1 MASKENLSN
10 AEKINQ
16 FRNQRKQLQSRNLKV
31 LKRQENIVQ
40 AFDLP
45 VIMNINPRSAMNKLD
60 QLKTFIEEQNV
71 DCAFVSE
78 SHDRK
83 NFKLEDNFELE
94 NVKVI

>member
-1 MASKENLSN
+1 MYTL
-10 AEKINQ
+10 
-16 FRNQRKQLQSRNLKV
+16 KQLQSRNLKV

-83 NFKLEDNFELE
+83 NFKLEDHFELE

>member
-1 MASKENLSN
+1 M
-10 AEKINQ
+10 
-16 FRNQRKQLQSRNLKV
+16 